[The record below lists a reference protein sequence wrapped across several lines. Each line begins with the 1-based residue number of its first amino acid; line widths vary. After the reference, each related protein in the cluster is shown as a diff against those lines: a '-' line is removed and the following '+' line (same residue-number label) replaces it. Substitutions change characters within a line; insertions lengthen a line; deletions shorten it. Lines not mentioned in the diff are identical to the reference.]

1 MQTTAYASALFHTN
15 VKFGNRQIFIFIQK
29 PPEKSFEFFKK
40 SYCWFGIVFGLVGSN
55 KKNRMKHLKNLI
67 FAMPVAAFLIMGCNA
82 TKSQKGA
89 VIGGTAGAVGGT
101 IIGKAAGNKTLG
113 TIIGAAVG
121 GTAGAIIGR
130 DMDKQAE
137 DIKTAVPNAN
147 VERVDEGIRVEFNEK
162 ILFEFSKADLGAA
175 ARKSLNDLVTILN
188 KYPNTNIEVQG
199 HTDSRGTDEYNMG
212 LSERRAQSVANYLI
226 SQGIATD
233 RITTKGF
240 GESAP
245 AYTNDTQEG
254 MAQNRRVEFLITA
267 NEAMKEQA
275 KKEAQQQ

>member
-1 MQTTAYASALFHTN
+1 MNNFRKVLIA
-15 VKFGNRQIFIFIQK
+15 VGII
-29 PPEKSFEFFKK
+29 SF
-40 SYCWFGIVFGLVGSN
+40 L
-55 KKNRMKHLKNLI
+55 M
-67 FAMPVAAFLIMGCNA
+67 MGCNA
-82 TKSQKGA
+82 TRSQKGA

-113 TIIGAAVG
+113 TILGAVIG

-137 DIKTAVPNAN
+137 EIKTDIPGAK
-147 VERVDEGIRVEFNEK
+147 VERVEEGIKVEFNER
-162 ILFEFSKADLGAA
+162 ILFAFSKSDIGDSA
-175 ARKSLNDLVTILN
+175 KVNLNKLVSALN

-212 LSERRAQSVANYLI
+212 LSVRRATTVANYLI
-226 SQGIATD
+226 ANGIAAG
-233 RITTKGF
+233 RVTTKGF

-245 AYTNDTQEG
+245 AYSNDTPEG

-267 NEAMKEQA
+267 NDKMKSDAKTEAGKQ
-275 KKEAQQQ
+275 